1 MSGNT
6 SDEFSSY
13 IEASTKEDLKK
24 KAEEIFG
31 KNAETLLRFPEAM
44 RENSDGKYAKV
55 NGIECTIK
63 CLFSD
68 KKSAGEKK
76 PYYYYRFDPDI
87 PGWDNAGTFHSVD
100 LWFFFETLAKCWRP
114 FVGQHYDLSRMMC
127 NYWVNFIKTGDPNGN
142 DADGKPM
149 PYWYPYEKEKPCE
162 MIFMSDRPVVTTNGK
177 FLNLC
182 AIGNPKLVTEK
193 QIAVTYKA
201 TKKEL
206 LSAPES
212 QLDKLPKLSAKL
224 EVGEPVKIVLYGDSV
239 CCGCDCS
246 GMYGQKPGQPT
257 WAELLFHQMEEKW
270 QSPVWKNT
278 EIKQAVQKEIGKRKR
293 YIDITG
299 NWLNHPNDYLARI
312 LAQVVI
318 KTLGM

>member
-1 MSGNT
+1 M
-6 SDEFSSY
+6 
-13 IEASTKEDLKK
+13 
-24 KAEEIFG
+24 
-31 KNAETLLRFPEAM
+31 
-44 RENSDGKYAKV
+44 
-55 NGIECTIK
+55 
-63 CLFSD
+63 
-68 KKSAGEKK
+68 
-76 PYYYYRFDPDI
+76 
-87 PGWDNAGTFHSVD
+87 
-100 LWFFFETLAKCWRP
+100 
-114 FVGQHYDLSRMMC
+114 
-127 NYWVNFIKTGDPNGN
+127 TG
-142 DADGKPM
+142 
-149 PYWYPYEKEKPCE
+149 
-162 MIFMSDRPVVTTNGK
+162 
-177 FLNLC
+177 
-182 AIGNPKLVTEK
+182 K

-257 WAELLFHQMEEKW
+257 WAELLFHQREEKW

-299 NWLNHPNDYLARI
+299 NWLYHPNDYLARI